1 MIEYFGPGVE
11 QLSCT
16 GMGTICN
23 MGAEV
28 GATSSVFPLT
38 NKMLSYLRAT
48 GRKDIAD
55 YIQQTPSV
63 KKILAADE
71 GPSTPRHYLTLAHS
85 HSLPIW
91 VADVTTK
98 NFLLGCHYDKVIDID
113 LDSLEPH
120 INGPFSPDIATP
132 LSKMK
137 DAAAQHGWPE
147 TIRVFYPSHTPFS
160 RTHTI

>member
-1 MIEYFGPGVE
+1 VIEYFGPGVE

-38 NKMLSYLRAT
+38 DKMLSYLRAT

-71 GPSTPRHYLTLAHS
+71 GSCTPRHYLTLALLSTSLPHS
-85 HSLPIW
+85 SIHSLPIRS
-91 VADVTTK
+91 ADVTK
-98 NFLLGCHYDKVIDID
+98 QL
-113 LDSLEPH
+113 
-120 INGPFSPDIATP
+120 
-132 LSKMK
+132 
-137 DAAAQHGWPE
+137 
-147 TIRVFYPSHTPFS
+147 
-160 RTHTI
+160 